1 VSPPGPTAVER
12 VGPSSTPAVSAS
24 PLPTDGPCGF
34 PICVP
39 EQREGAKATCDDTAF
54 TPLVTAQIDGS
65 IEVGGSGCDGNYLV
79 LNLAHR
85 TCATTSG
92 SPCTTALGLAFFVA
106 QNGEWQLITYGRSDT
121 CALVAK
127 NFGQPQ
133 LPQSL
138 CAQALQ

>member
-1 VSPPGPTAVER
+1 VAPVVAPTPTA
-12 VGPSSTPAVSAS
+12 A

-34 PICVP
+34 PICVT
-39 EQREGAKATCDDTAF
+39 EKREGAKATCDDTAF
-54 TPLVTAQIDGS
+54 PPLVKDQIDGS
-65 IEVGGSGCDGNYLV
+65 IEIGGSACDGNYLV

-106 QNGEWQLITYGRSDT
+106 QNGEWQLITYGGSDT

-127 NFGQPQ
+127 NFEQPQ
-133 LPQSL
+133 LPRSL
-138 CAQALQ
+138 CTQALE